1 MMEETNISPIRSD
14 FEQIKKQNESGSE
27 YWTSRDLC
35 VALGY
40 STYQKFTRT
49 ISNAITI
56 ANHKGLNTADHFNHT
71 VEMVK
76 LGFGSFRNVENIHLS
91 RMADL
96 FGLGVRTINYHLGQI
111 YESGELTKEATIR
124 KIGIVQSKVERD
136 TERTPL
142 LYNWGAIR

>member
-1 MMEETNISPIRSD
+1 MMKESSISHIPSD

-35 VALGY
+35 ITLGY

-49 ISNAITI
+49 INKSIAI

-76 LGFGSFRNVENIHLS
+76 
-91 RMADL
+91 
-96 FGLGVRTINYHLGQI
+96 
-111 YESGELTKEATIR
+111 
-124 KIGIVQSKVERD
+124 
-136 TERTPL
+136 
-142 LYNWGAIR
+142 

>member
-1 MMEETNISPIRSD
+1 MIEENNISPIRSD

-49 ISNAITI
+49 INKAIAI
-56 ANHKGLNTADHFNHT
+56 ASHKRLNIADHFNHM

-76 LGFGSFRNVENIHLS
+76 LGSGSIRKVENIHLYCCPIN
-91 RMADL
+91 L
-96 FGLGVRTINYHLGQI
+96 FIAR
-111 YESGELTKEATIR
+111 
-124 KIGIVQSKVERD
+124 
-136 TERTPL
+136 
-142 LYNWGAIR
+142 